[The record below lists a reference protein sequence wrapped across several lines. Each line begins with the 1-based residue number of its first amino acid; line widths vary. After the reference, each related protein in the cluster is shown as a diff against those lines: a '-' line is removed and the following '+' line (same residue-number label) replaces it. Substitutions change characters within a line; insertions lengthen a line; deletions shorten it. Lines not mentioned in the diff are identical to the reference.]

1 MTEDIKK
8 IKAVKAEPATESTDS
23 TETKESPI
31 KKRRGKKK
39 RLVTRGQAHILATYN
54 NTIVTLADQTGN
66 VLVTCSAGQV
76 GFKGPKK
83 STPYAAGIIVRTAL
97 EKVRDYGLKEVEVYI
112 KGVGVGREAA
122 IRALYANGLNL
133 VSIKDVTPSPHN
145 GCRPR
150 RPRRV

>member
-1 MTEDIKK
+1 MTEELKDKK
-8 IKAVKAEPATESTDS
+8 AKELKTVSDS
-23 TETKESPI
+23 TESVEPAR
-31 KKRRGKKK
+31 KRRGKKK
-39 RLVTRGQAHILATYN
+39 RLVMRGQAHILATYN

-97 EKVRDYGLKEVEVYI
+97 EKARDYGLKEVEVYV

-133 VSIKDVTPSPHN
+133 VSIKDITPTPHN
-145 GCRPR
+145 GCRPP

>member
-1 MTEDIKK
+1 MTEEIKK
-8 IKAVKAEPATESTDS
+8 SRSSSKEAAPEIKEALEPAT
-23 TETKESPI
+23 
-31 KKRRGKKK
+31 KKRRSKKK
-39 RLVTRGQAHILATYN
+39 RLVLRGQAHILATYN
-54 NTIVTLADQTGN
+54 NTIVTLSDQTGN

-97 EKVRDYGLKEVEVYI
+97 EKVRDYGLKEVEVYV

-122 IRALYANGLNL
+122 IRALYANGLNI
-133 VSIKDVTPSPHN
+133 VAIKDVTPSPHN

>member
-1 MTEDIKK
+1 MAQAMVKTEEIKPAAASEAA
-8 IKAVKAEPATESTDS
+8 AVAAP
-23 TETKESPI
+23 
-31 KKRRGKKK
+31 KRRGKKK

-54 NTIVTLADQTGN
+54 NTILTLTDQSGN
-66 VLVTCSAGQV
+66 ALVTCSAGQV

-83 STPYAAGIIVRTAL
+83 STPYAAGIVVRTAL
-97 EKVRDYGLKEVEVYI
+97 ERVRDYGLKEVEVFV

-133 VSIKDVTPSPHN
+133 LAIKDVTPTPHN

>member
-1 MTEDIKK
+1 MTEEPK
-8 IKAVKAEPATESTDS
+8 ILNNSVLEVATGIG
-23 TETKESPI
+23 ETKSPMTR
-31 KKRRGKKK
+31 KKRNKKK
-39 RLVTRGQAHILATYN
+39 RLVNRGQAHIMATYN
-54 NTIVTLADQTGN
+54 NTVVTLTDQTGN

-83 STPYAAGIIVRTAL
+83 STPYAAGIVVRTAL
-97 EKVRDYGLKEVEVYI
+97 ERARDYGLKEVEVLV

-133 VSIKDVTPSPHN
+133 VSIKDVTPVPHN
-145 GCRPR
+145 GARPP

>member
-1 MTEDIKK
+1 MTEDQEKQDNKTI
-8 IKAVKAEPATESTDS
+8 I
-23 TETKESPI
+23 TETDVVKGVT
-31 KKRRGKKK
+31 KKKRGKKK
-39 RLVTRGQAHILATYN
+39 RLVLRGQAHILATYN
-54 NTIVTLADQTGN
+54 NTIVTLTDQTGN

-83 STPYAAGIIVRTAL
+83 STPYAAGIVVKTAL
-97 EKVRDYGLKEVEVYI
+97 ERVRDYGLKEVEVFV

-133 VSIKDVTPSPHN
+133 VSIKDVTPVPHN
-145 GCRPR
+145 GCRPP

>member
-1 MTEDIKK
+1 MTKEVKDKK
-8 IKAVKAEPATESTDS
+8 AKEEKAVTDVTEKAEPTR
-23 TETKESPI
+23 
-31 KKRRGKKK
+31 KRRSKKK

-97 EKVRDYGLKEVEVYI
+97 EKVRDYGLKEVEVFV

-122 IRALYANGLNL
+122 VRALYANGLNL

-145 GCRPR
+145 GCRPP

>member
-1 MTEDIKK
+1 MITEEQSK
-8 IKAVKAEPATESTDS
+8 IATVAQPALGQVESTSDAPAAKRRRS
-23 TETKESPI
+23 H
-31 KKRRGKKK
+31 KKRQ
-39 RLVTRGQAHILATYN
+39 VVRGQAHVLATYN
-54 NTIVTLADQTGN
+54 NTIITLTDQTGN
-66 VLVTCSAGQV
+66 ALVNCSSGQL

-83 STPYAAGIIVRTAL
+83 ATPYAAGIVVRTAC
-97 EKVRDYGLKEVEVYI
+97 ERVRDYGLKDIEVFV

-133 VSIKDVTPSPHN
+133 LSIKDITPVPHN

>member
-1 MTEDIKK
+1 M
-8 IKAVKAEPATESTDS
+8 ATE
-23 TETKESPI
+23 EKKLVTKEESAKPASETGEAAAPTR
-31 KKRRGKKK
+31 KRRGKKK

-54 NTIVTLADQTGN
+54 NTIITLTDQTGN
-66 VLVTCSAGQV
+66 VLINCSAGQV

-83 STPYAAGIIVRTAL
+83 STPYAAGIVVRTAL
-97 EKVRDYGLKEVEVYI
+97 EKVRDYGLKEVEVLV

-133 VSIKDVTPSPHN
+133 VSIKDITPTPHN
-145 GCRPR
+145 GCRPP